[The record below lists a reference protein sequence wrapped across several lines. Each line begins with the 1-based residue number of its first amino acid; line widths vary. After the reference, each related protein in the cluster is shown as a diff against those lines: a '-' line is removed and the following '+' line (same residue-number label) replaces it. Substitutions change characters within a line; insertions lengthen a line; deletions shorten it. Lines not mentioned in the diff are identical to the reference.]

1 MTTEN
6 VPTLKIHKLTQ
17 SQYDREV
24 EAGTADE
31 FALYLTPDEAS
42 VKLSDVAHVSDVKTY
57 LGI

>member
-6 VPTLKIHKLTQ
+6 VSILKIHKLTQ
-17 SQYDREV
+17 TQYDREV

-31 FALYLTPDEAS
+31 LALYLTPDEAS
-42 VKLSDVAHVSDVKTY
+42 VKQSDVAKVSEVEAY